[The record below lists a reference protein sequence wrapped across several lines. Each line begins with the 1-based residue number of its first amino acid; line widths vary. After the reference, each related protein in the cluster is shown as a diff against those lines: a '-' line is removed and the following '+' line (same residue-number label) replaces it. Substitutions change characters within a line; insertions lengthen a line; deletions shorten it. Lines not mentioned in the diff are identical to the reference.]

1 MPESLYPSKQQ
12 ALGIDLTVDLC
23 SVRRMGDEIVVWLG
37 TREPIGADPSLH
49 RARAQQ
55 RIVLD
60 RGTAARLLPLVLAAL
75 NDGSTAPAPGQ
86 VAP

>member
-1 MPESLYPSKQQ
+1 MPESQNPLKQH
-12 ALGIDLTVDLC
+12 ALEIDLAVDLC

-37 TREPIGADPSLH
+37 TREPVGADPSLH

-60 RGTAARLLPLVLAAL
+60 PGTAARLLPMVLAAL
-75 NDGSTAPAPGQ
+75 NDGSTAPASGQ